1 MLEEDIIIL
10 QDDQIITDWQTVDY
24 NRSLNE
30 DEQDFSNLD
39 TITSEYNYLIGQ
51 NENSQS
57 VINNF
62 KTNFN
67 IIETYLNENF
77 LKQNVYD
84 MRNFVNGNFNSDD
97 GTSDLT
103 LIGKEKI
110 RNGQIFFLYDNEV

>member
-39 TITSEYNYLIGQ
+39 TITFEYNYLIGQ